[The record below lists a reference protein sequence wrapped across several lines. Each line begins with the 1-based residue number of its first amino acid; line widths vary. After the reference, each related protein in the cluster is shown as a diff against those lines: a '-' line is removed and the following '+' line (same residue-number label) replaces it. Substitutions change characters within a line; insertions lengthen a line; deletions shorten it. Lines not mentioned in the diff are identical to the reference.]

1 MAQCSDLQPVD
12 HRSAVSAGSC
22 CLAERCAASDPNLH
36 PGQLD
41 GVAALELEAAG
52 RLTVEVDRRSP
63 VAGRPR
69 STRNHH
75 TLTPEWDPWGSPPFN
90 YPQVPFASN
99 VTVRRSRLVG
109 GGMALTGGCEDYG
122 WKALAS
128 RTGLPGTKG
137 RGHPVPVGAADSAA
151 AGARLSRH
159 PRGVSFQISRCG

>member
-1 MAQCSDLQPVD
+1 MREMPVKRAGEILGESDSRMWRMLFAHVK
-12 HRSAVSAGSC
+12 AAY
-22 CLAERCAASDPNLH
+22 ERLS
-36 PGQLD
+36 
-41 GVAALELEAAG
+41 
-52 RLTVEVDRRSP
+52 
-63 VAGRPR
+63 
-69 STRNHH
+69 
-75 TLTPEWDPWGSPPFN
+75 
-90 YPQVPFASN
+90 